1 MGFPDDIGIIDC
13 GVGFPYTDVEKKK
26 AAYE

>member
-13 GVGFPYTDVEKKK
+13 GVGFPYSY
-26 AAYE
+26 AAFFFSTSV